1 MGEVKVQ
8 RILRMKIWIKDEQA
22 MREEMILATRTKG
35 VVSVY
40 IVVTEINERVKSK
53 EKERK

>member
-8 RILRMKIWIKDEQA
+8 RVLRMKIWIKDEQA

-40 IVVTEINERVKSK
+40 IVATEINERVKSK

>member
-40 IVVTEINERVKSK
+40 IVATEINERVKSK

>member
-22 MREEMILATRTKG
+22 MREEMILATRAKR

-40 IVVTEINERVKSK
+40 IVVTEINERVKLK